1 VASGKWP
8 TTSARRL
15 ELREANVLGLGTLRP
30 PMMLP
35 YVLAAPAPGSLVAV
49 SVMIRTI
56 PPAQWASVAQNGPV
70 GAEISRH

>member
-1 VASGKWP
+1 
-8 TTSARRL
+8 
-15 ELREANVLGLGTLRP
+15 
-30 PMMLP
+30 MLP